1 MSFFKNTIEDECHAL
16 LHCPLYT
23 DFREI
28 LFKEAEFYNNG
39 FKNLNDDQ
47 KLVFLFS
54 DENVLRV
61 CAKTCNLILDKHRN
75 FVYCKKI

>member
-1 MSFFKNTIEDECHAL
+1 MSCFVTLF
-16 LHCPLYT
+16 LYT

-39 FKNLNDDQ
+39 FKNLNDEQ

-54 DENVLRV
+54 DVNVFKNM
-61 CAKTCNLILDKHRN
+61 CQNLQLDFRQAQK
-75 FVYCKKI
+75 FLVL